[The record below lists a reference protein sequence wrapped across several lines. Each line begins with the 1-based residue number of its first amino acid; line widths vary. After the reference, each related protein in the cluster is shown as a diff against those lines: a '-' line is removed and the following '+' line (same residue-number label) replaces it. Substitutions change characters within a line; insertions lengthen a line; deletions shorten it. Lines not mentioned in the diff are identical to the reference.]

1 METENAAVETGVVDG
16 IVETGVVDGAVE
28 TFGYEPNQFHKDELI
43 GLPYIEKLA
52 LKDSEDIEIY
62 GSNEQRIEMFKDW
75 SGYIGEIQNPINTAM
90 NPAFVEKGGKLIPYA
105 PLDEVLNNARPVL
118 AKYGFGIIQVPT
130 APAGKV
136 SVKTIL
142 THKSGG
148 FMSFPSFSLQTV
160 RADAQSIISSLTYAR
175 RGSLNPLLSTHGE
188 TDDDGNAAAGNTSK
202 EGKTPKV
209 EVPEEI
215 KGKQKLVCSVLKEL
229 LDGGAKK
236 DEMYS
241 VVEAACGAKNPNAVK
256 DIKLLDAA
264 YTALDKIR
272 TDKKAGK

>member
-1 METENAAVETGVVDG
+1 MDTEKAAIETGVVDG
-16 IVETGVVDGAVE
+16 TVE

-62 GSNEQRIEMFKDW
+62 GSSEQRTEMFKDW
-75 SGYIGEIQNPINTAM
+75 SNYIGEIQNPINTAM

-118 AKYGFGIIQVPT
+118 SKYGFGIIQVPT

-160 RADAQSIISSLTYAR
+160 RADAQSVISSLTYAR
-175 RGSLNPLLSTHGE
+175 RGSLNPLLATHGE
-188 TDDDGNAAAGNTSK
+188 TDDDGNSLVNKDTK
-202 EGKTPKV
+202 KPETTKPD
-209 EVPEEI
+209 VPEDL
-215 KGKQKLVCSVLKEL
+215 KTKQKLVCSVLKEL
-229 LDGGAKK
+229 IDVKK
-236 DEMYS
+236 DDAKYKESIYT
-241 VVEAACGAKNPNAVK
+241 VVKNNCGVMNPNSVT
-256 DIKLLDAA
+256 DITLLDATYA
-264 YTALDKIR
+264 ALDKIR
-272 TDKKAGK
+272 TEQKAGK